1 MGMKYMQA
9 QFSLK
14 FQPQTK
20 IRRGVNQ
27 IEDALSEYYG
37 PAEMTP
43 IPDEIV
49 PEAPRIILHSK
60 HGHSQI
66 SFSQISVDLM
76 VNFDDKYWEDFD
88 ATYKYTVERLSILK
102 GLLKEINIEMFCFA
116 GLTYNIHLDTE
127 DCSPVQYV
135 ANLLSLETGD
145 KNICEISR
153 RITLIEE
160 GAFFVNQQ
168 VGTFKEYQGV
178 NIPDLMNNQ
187 NSRLTAEGA
196 NLVLDINN
204 RYAFQR
210 TGTLVGIEELDD
222 IITKIYGLTEKILK
236 EWR

>member
-1 MGMKYMQA
+1 MKYMQA

-14 FQPQTK
+14 FQPQTR

-43 IPDEIV
+43 IPDEIA

-66 SFSQISVDLM
+66 SFSQISVDLT
-76 VNFDDKYWEDFD
+76 VSFDDRYWEDFD
-88 ATYKYTVERLSILK
+88 ATYKYIVERLRILT
-102 GLLKEINIEMFCFA
+102 GLLKKINIETFCFV
-116 GLTYNIHLDTE
+116 GISYIIHLDTE
-127 DCSPVQYV
+127 NCSPVQYV
-135 ANLLSLETGD
+135 ADLLSLETGG
-145 KNICEISR
+145 KNIYEISR
-153 RITLIEE
+153 RITSVEE
-160 GAFFVNQQ
+160 EMFFVNQQ

-178 NIPDLMNNQ
+178 NIPDLMNNK

-196 NLVLDINN
+196 SFVLDVNN

-210 TGTLVGIEELDD
+210 TGTLQEIEELDD
-222 IITKIYGLTEKILK
+222 IITKIYALIGQVLK
-236 EWR
+236 KWR